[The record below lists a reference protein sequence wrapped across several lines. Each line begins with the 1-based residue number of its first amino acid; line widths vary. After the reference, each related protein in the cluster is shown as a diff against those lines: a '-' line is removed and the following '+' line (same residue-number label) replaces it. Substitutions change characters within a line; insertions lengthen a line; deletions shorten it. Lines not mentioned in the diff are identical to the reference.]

1 MRTTGCSWARE
12 GVVLG
17 LVGLLVPGSAWATC
31 TEVELGESLFDA
43 LGLGSE
49 GDGTINL
56 LGDTELC
63 FDEGWSDSDAP
74 DCLYVLPGKHLT
86 ITVQEADGVSGLT
99 PVSLPGLHLPAITST
114 RTVVT
119 VTDSN
124 IVGTCSSVFTS
135 GLKARVLV
143 EGDHTLNL
151 TDVTLEGGSVYG
163 LYAEDGTIDLRFT
176 DPLTVFADGFVY
188 YPAVKLAGADA
199 DYTQYGGVLTGTTD
213 SSAFKSYGATISLEE
228 VTFTDNGGDAVSGG
242 ALFLQNGTVRVSGG
256 SFTGNHAVSGGAI
269 WGDSSLSL
277 VLNGVSFA
285 DNAAQEYGGAVA
297 MNSVQSLTV
306 ADGTSFDGDNA
317 RFGGAVAIN
326 ASQTLIVTEAS
337 FSGTWATDSGGA
349 ILASGG
355 NWSIGTA
362 SAAPS
367 FTSTS
372 APSGAAITF
381 IGGNVSTKVTNAVFA
396 DVSGGY
402 AIDVSASVSNRV
414 DLSGLTSPDG
424 LGTGGLLRVHS
435 GGYVMLA
442 GSTITGVN
450 AKGAPTQLAT
460 GAGLIE
466 VKAGALDVQNNVLC
480 GFIADP
486 VQPLLNFDEPK
497 FSVSFAGNT
506 LMNLDG
512 LSAGQGFMRV
522 NTTQSVYVYNNTFV
536 GALDGAQA
544 GILGDRLGGFMAFN
558 NIFHQLATGML
569 LTGYA
574 DVNALDLSYNLYSDT
589 VSTAVELSGDAF
601 VPDGDSKVN
610 KDPRFVRAFDPTSCG
625 VWPYLLSDSPA
636 VDAGTTKSDGARVIG
651 EAGYLGA
658 WGVLDPGDDAA
669 VDTDGDGHSVI
680 DDCDDADATIS
691 PSSPERAGNGVD
703 DDCDGEVDERPED
716 TGVDDTGTDD
726 TATDDTGV
734 GDDTSVEVKPD
745 ADGDGVPDDEDCAP
759 EDEGLSED
767 CPSRFVYTGGRPGC
781 ATAPPTGLSALG
793 LLIVGLAGAR
803 RRRPS
808 IVG

>member
-12 GVVLG
+12 GVLFG
-17 LVGLLVPGSAWATC
+17 LVGLLVPGSAWASC
-31 TEVELGESLFDA
+31 TEVELGESLFEA

-49 GDGTINL
+49 GDGTISL

-63 FDEGWSDSDAP
+63 FDEGWSDADAP
-74 DCLYVLPGKHLT
+74 DCLYVLPGKNLT
-86 ITVQEADGVSGLT
+86 ITVQETDGVSGLT
-99 PVSLPGLHLPAITST
+99 PVSLPGLHLPAIVST
-114 RTVVT
+114 RTIVSVK
-119 VTDSN
+119 DAN
-124 IVGTCSSVFTS
+124 IVGICTS
-135 GLKARVLV
+135 IFSGGAKARVFV
-143 EGDHTLNL
+143 EGDHTINF
-151 TDVTLEGGSVYG
+151 TDVTLEGGSLYG
-163 LYAEDGTIDLRFT
+163 LYADDGTIDVRFT
-176 DPLTVFADGFVY
+176 DPLTVFAESFVS
-188 YPAVKLAGADA
+188 YPAVKLAGAAA
-199 DYTQYGGVLTGTTD
+199 DYMQTGGVLKETTD
-213 SSAFKSYGATISLEE
+213 SPALKSYGATVTLED
-228 VTFTDNGGDAVSGG
+228 VTFSGNGGDVSGG
-242 ALFLQNGTVRVSGG
+242 ALFLQNGTVNITGG
-256 SFTGNHAVSGGAI
+256 SFTDNHAASGGAI

-277 VLNGVSFA
+277 TLNGVSFS
-285 DNAAQEYGGAVA
+285 DNTAQEYGGAVA
-297 MNSVQSLTV
+297 VNTIQSLTL

-326 ASQTLIVTEAS
+326 ASQTLIVEEAR

-381 IGGNVSTKVTNAVFA
+381 IGGNVSTKVTNATFS

-435 GGYVMLA
+435 GGYAMLSS
-442 GSTITGVN
+442 STITGVD
-450 AKGAPTQLAT
+450 AKGAPTQLEAD
-460 GAGLIE
+460 AGLIE
-466 VKAGALDVQNNVLC
+466 VKAGALDVHNNVLC

-486 VQPLLNFDEPK
+486 LQPLINIDEPK
-497 FSVSFAGNT
+497 LSVSFAGNT

-522 NTTQSVYVYNNTFV
+522 STTQSVYVYNNSFI
-536 GALDGAQA
+536 GAADGAQA
-544 GILGDRLGGFMAFN
+544 GILGDRLGSFMAFN
-558 NIFHQLATGML
+558 NLFHQLATGML
-569 LTGYA
+569 LVGYA
-574 DVNALDLSYNLYSDT
+574 DLDALDISYNLYSDT
-589 VSTAVELSGDAF
+589 VGAAVELSGD
-601 VPDGDSKVN
+601 VYTPDASSKVY

-636 VDAGTTKSDGARVIG
+636 ANAGTTKSDGARDVG
-651 EAGYLGA
+651 ESAYIGA

-669 VDTDGDGHSVI
+669 VDTDGDGHTII
-680 DDCDDADATIS
+680 DDCDDNDAAVS
-691 PSSPERAGNGVD
+691 PSAPERAGNSVD
-703 DDCDGEVDERPED
+703 DDCDGEVDERPD
-716 TGVDDTGTDD
+716 TGQDDTGTDD

-734 GDDTSVEVKPD
+734 GDDTGIVVEPD
-745 ADGDGVPDDEDCAP
+745 RDGDGVPDDEDCAP

-767 CPSRFVYTGGRPGC
+767 CPSRVVYTGGRLGC
-781 ATAPPTGLSALG
+781 ATAPPAGLSALG